1 MRLGFRFSVVALL
14 ALLAAGPAPA
24 QFVFQR
30 EYFGRPGL
38 LHGPR
43 PFVRRH
49 STPIVVQQVRQEQPR
64 QDDNE
69 GYRDSVPDVARSN
82 IEITVNVAG
91 DPTRNDSIK
100 RAIAECRQWLD
111 GEAPRDGSP
120 LRVAVGATVVLR
132 VPEHPESPMGK
143 ADLSDVLDRDEVA
156 WNYPPA
162 SLFEVVHED
171 TTRAVLVLRAKA
183 AGTHTVSAVVL
194 PLPEPLPAPT
204 KKPEPK
210 KAPAKEVKGKKT
222 VSKDSAESAEK
233 EPPRPAPRLTREAI
247 RFHNFT
253 IQVGDAPVVPGTTP
267 PPRPGVDETRPAS
280 LDAALEAVKA
290 AYAEE
295 RNASG
300 MPLLIFRLT
309 QEKTSTI
316 HAFKRHVDAAKSR
329 TPRTAAAIQQALD
342 IAPAPKE
349 GEPLRSRVARILEQL
364 R

>member
-1 MRLGFRFSVVALL
+1 LL

-43 PFVRRH
+43 AFVRRH
-49 STPIVVQQVRQEQPR
+49 STPIVVQQAREQRPR
-64 QDDNE
+64 QDDE
-69 GYRDSVPDVARSN
+69 GYRDAGPDAARSN

-111 GEAPRDGSP
+111 GEAPRNGSS
-120 LRVAVGATVVLR
+120 LKVAVGATVVLR
-132 VPEHPESPMGK
+132 VPEDPKSPMGK
-143 ADLSDVLDRDEVA
+143 DDLTDVLNRDQVA
-156 WNYPPA
+156 WNYP
-162 SLFEVVHED
+162 SSNLFDVVHED

-183 AGTHTVSAVVL
+183 AGTHIVSAVVL
-194 PLPEPLPAPT
+194 PLPQPEPIPAPA
-204 KKPEPK
+204 KKPEPNK
-210 KAPAKEVKGKKT
+210 TPTKDVKGKKS
-222 VSKDSAESAEK
+222 VSKDNKETAEK
-233 EPPRPAPRLTREAI
+233 KPPEPAPRLARETI

-253 IQVGDAPVVPGTTP
+253 IQVGDVPVAPGITP
-267 PPRPGVDETRPAS
+267 PPVVVDGPRPAS
-280 LDAALEAVKA
+280 LEAALQAVKA

-300 MPLLIFRLT
+300 MSVFVFRLKE
-309 QEKTSTI
+309 EKTATI
-316 HAFKRHVDAAKSR
+316 HAIKRHVDAAKGR
-329 TPRTAAAIQQALD
+329 TPRTAAAIQQALN
-342 IAPAPKE
+342 IAPAPTE
-349 GEPLRSRVARILEQL
+349 GEPLRARMAKILDQL